1 MTRPVTTPTSPAKR
15 SVFVR
20 LESSFLRRGT
30 WLATW
35 VVGIVL
41 AFAVTHVAPL
51 FAWGERGHY
60 LTGQAAAARIPAE
73 MPMFFHNAA
82 AQLAY
87 LNPEPDR
94 WRDRTESAF
103 DPALDAGSAPDHFVD
118 MEMVPA
124 ATFAAALAAPQRY
137 AYADTLRAA
146 SVDAAKFGFLPFR
159 ILELTQRLRVEFR
172 LWRAAPND
180 QTREWVQARIINDA
194 GILGH
199 YVADGSNP
207 AHTSVNFN
215 GWVGPNPNGYA
226 TDKRFHSR
234 FESAYVQTHITLP
247 DVLAGVG
254 STPHAFA
261 LADLRPGI
269 AAYLRRS
276 NSEIEHLYALDKQAP
291 FDVQTTAPEN
301 KRFTAERLAA
311 GAQMLR
317 DLWWTAWVTSAPS
330 ITPPSTTPV
339 TPPPASPTPVTPA
352 PASMPITP
360 R

>member
-1 MTRPVTTPTSPAKR
+1 MKPPGGRFVIAWPR
-15 SVFVR
+15 SDLV
-20 LESSFLRRGT
+20 RRGG
-30 WLATW
+30 WL
-35 VVGIVL
+35 VGIG
-41 AFAVTHVAPL
+41 FALVAAHVVPL

-60 LTGQAAAARIPAE
+60 LTGQAAAARIPVD
-73 MPMFFHNAA
+73 MPAFFRNAA

-94 WRDRTESAF
+94 WRDRTESTIE
-103 DPALDAGSAPDHFVD
+103 PALDAGSAPDHFVD

-146 SVDAAKFGFLPFR
+146 GVDAAKFGFLPFR
-159 ILELTQRLRVEFR
+159 ILELSQRLRVEFR
-172 LWRAAPND
+172 LWRAAPNN
-180 QTREWVQARIINDA
+180 QMREWVQARIINDA

-247 DVLAGVG
+247 DVLAGID
-254 STPHAFA
+254 SAPHASA
-261 LADLRPGI
+261 LADLRPSI

-291 FDVQTTAPEN
+291 FDAQTTAPEN

-330 ITPPSTTPV
+330 TSAPSASAPSTPATPPSSSVPTTH
-339 TPPPASPTPVTPA
+339 
-352 PASMPITP
+352 